1 MKLFLVELQYDGNDD
16 KECNPL
22 YHEDVP
28 QKEPGRLLKPMHIL
42 DALFIEYATVYE
54 PTYTDAET
62 AFTSIDQQT
71 FDPCIPTTLPVLV
84 DELGNHVA
92 NCHSNGFDTQYQVI
106 DKLMTMIT

>member
-92 NCHSNGFDTQYQVI
+92 NCHSNGFDTQYQVSYSV
-106 DKLMTMIT
+106 